1 MEEFLDILQSK
12 YWELGKAWGT
22 FKYNIVGYNSID
34 ASVLKVKFFTK
45 ILEIAKKIIVWG
57 EDLRF

>member
-45 ILEIAKKIIVWG
+45 ILEIARK
-57 EDLRF
+57 